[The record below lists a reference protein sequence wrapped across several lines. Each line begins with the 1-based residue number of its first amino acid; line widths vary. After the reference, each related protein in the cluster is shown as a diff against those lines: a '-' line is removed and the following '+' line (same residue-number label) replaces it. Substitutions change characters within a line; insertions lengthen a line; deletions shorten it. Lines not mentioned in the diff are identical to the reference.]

1 MAVGTPNLQA
11 KGASPFPVLVGRGV
25 PSLPLPTSSILVPLT
40 GPSFRA
46 EPLDGSEQE
55 KATYCLHK
63 RRKILRLVSQWV
75 LLYGR
80 LLQGD
85 RSTTALLQVLGAR
98 GVPAG
103 SPCHRCVTL
112 SGVPPPGSSHRA
124 SPTWRARTLGWG
136 PWCRSRSG
144 GGPERESHGHL
155 HPIMTRRHLRPL
167 GPCAL
172 GVTADVSIP

>member
-112 SGVPPPGSSHRA
+112 SGVPPPYPPIEPRRPGEPGPSAGGHGAGAGAAAAPSV
-124 SPTWRARTLGWG
+124 SPMG
-136 PWCRSRSG
+136 
-144 GGPERESHGHL
+144 
-155 HPIMTRRHLRPL
+155 I
-167 GPCAL
+167 
-172 GVTADVSIP
+172 SIP

>member
-1 MAVGTPNLQA
+1 MAVGIPNLQA

-103 SPCHRCVTL
+103 SPCHRRVTL
-112 SGVPPPGSSHRA
+112 SGVPPPPCPPIEPCRPGEPGPSAGGHGAGAGAAAAPSV
-124 SPTWRARTLGWG
+124 SPMG
-136 PWCRSRSG
+136 
-144 GGPERESHGHL
+144 
-155 HPIMTRRHLRPL
+155 I
-167 GPCAL
+167 
-172 GVTADVSIP
+172 SIP

>member
-1 MAVGTPNLQA
+1 MGTPNLQA
-11 KGASPFPVLVGRGV
+11 KGTSPFPVLVGRGV
-25 PSLPLPTSSILVPLT
+25 LSLPLPTSSILVPLT

-85 RSTTALLQVLGAR
+85 RSTTALLQVLGAQ
-98 GVPAG
+98 G
-103 SPCHRCVTL
+103 SPLGSPRHCWVTL
-112 SGVPPPGSSHRA
+112 SAPPVLP
-124 SPTWRARTLGWG
+124 
-136 PWCRSRSG
+136 
-144 GGPERESHGHL
+144 
-155 HPIMTRRHLRPL
+155 
-167 GPCAL
+167 
-172 GVTADVSIP
+172 